1 MDKRLTKRHKRQ
13 VLRERERVRVSEP
26 DVRTPEQLRA
36 AREASRPRGVR
47 SDTSPAYYSTAS
59 GATKAEGL

>member
-26 DVRTPEQLRA
+26 DVRTPEQLKA
-36 AREASRPRGVR
+36 AREASRPRGLR
-47 SDTSPAYYSTAS
+47 SDNSPAYYTAAS
-59 GATKAEGL
+59 GTKAEGL